1 MISAVVKPI
10 PIQQKLIKSQNQEE
24 QYSLNQ
30 QIFNPFSSSPPNGFI
45 SKLKQRMSVYNL
57 FISEDNRNSE

>member
-1 MISAVVKPI
+1 MISATVKPI
-10 PIQQKLIKSQNQEE
+10 PIIINQVKTQNEE

-45 SKLKQRMSVYNL
+45 SKLKRRMSIYNL
-57 FISEDNRNSE
+57 FINEDNRKSE